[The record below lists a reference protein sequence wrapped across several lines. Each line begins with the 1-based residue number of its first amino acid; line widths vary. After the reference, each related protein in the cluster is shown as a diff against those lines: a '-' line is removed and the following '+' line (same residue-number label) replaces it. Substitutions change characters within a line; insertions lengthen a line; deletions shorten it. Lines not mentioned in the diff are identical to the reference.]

1 MRNMLQAFCL
11 LLGVLVVTVASADV
25 GATLSGD
32 EREKYI
38 EEIKLLQATDDETA
52 ALLMQLNYLLQEH
65 ALLAGYQVGQAQ
77 PRDYLYE
84 ASIGEP
90 GLLLIR
96 QQVRN
101 EKRNELRGNSE
112 RLPVFGISP
121 FFSYDC
127 TINRYECQISH
138 AESQTQLFRI
148 VRQPDAAAELTR
160 VLSFLVRSMQREA
173 QSSVLS
179 Q

>member
-77 PRDYLYE
+77 PSDYLYE

-96 QQVRN
+96 QQISDVQRN
-101 EKRNELRGNSE
+101 QIRGSSE
-112 RLPVFGISP
+112 RIPVFGISP
-121 FFSYDC
+121 FFAYDC
-127 TINRYECQISH
+127 SVNKFECQISH
-138 AESQTQLFRI
+138 AESKTLLLRI

-173 QSSVLS
+173 QASVLS